1 MIVLSHALACS
12 SCRERLLEKPASVF
26 SGRALTPEEKEAL
39 TKLKS
44 GDFITPELLARAI
57 QTPVDEL
64 QSYRD
69 HPVARLRHF

>member
-44 GDFITPELLARAI
+44 GDFVTPELLARAI
-57 QTPVDEL
+57 QTPVAEL
-64 QSYRD
+64 QSYSD